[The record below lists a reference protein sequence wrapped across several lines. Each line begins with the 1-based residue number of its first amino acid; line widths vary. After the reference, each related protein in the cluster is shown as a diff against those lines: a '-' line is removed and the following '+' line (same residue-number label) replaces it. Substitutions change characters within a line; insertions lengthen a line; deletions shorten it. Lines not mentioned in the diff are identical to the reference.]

1 VTLLEVLE
9 IISNIL
15 IGVGMFFI
23 IFGTIGIFRFKEF
36 YSRILVTTKVDT
48 VGMLTLLV
56 GLAVREPL
64 SFFTGKMLL
73 MAIIVLIL
81 NPLTAHVMVRS
92 AYASGYEIPC
102 HVSKNNT
109 CVKEEEAEEEAD
121 LTKPIF

>member
-1 VTLLEVLE
+1 MTLLEVLE

-15 IGVGMFFI
+15 VGIGLFFI

-36 YSRILVTTKVDT
+36 YSRILVTTKIDT
-48 VGMLTLLV
+48 VGMLTLLI
-56 GLAVREPL
+56 GLAVRQPL

-73 MAIIVLIL
+73 MAVIVLIL

-92 AYASGYEIPC
+92 AYASGLEIPC
-102 HVSKNNT
+102 HLSKEKT

-121 LTKPIF
+121 LSRPIF